1 MEATKHTDDLSSIRE
16 MVSELEVDVAA
27 ARAALHEAQAELA
40 HAERKHDLISQLLRS
55 MEG

>member
-1 MEATKHTDDLSSIRE
+1 MEASKQTDELSSIRA